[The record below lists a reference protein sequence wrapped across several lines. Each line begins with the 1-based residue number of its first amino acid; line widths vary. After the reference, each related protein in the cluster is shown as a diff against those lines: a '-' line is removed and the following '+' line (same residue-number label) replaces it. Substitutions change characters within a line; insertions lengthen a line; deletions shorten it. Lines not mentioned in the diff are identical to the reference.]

1 MQIQHITRSGA
12 DSGRTGDRAQVPVR
26 TQPLSALPAQ
36 GLFSHPHV
44 DAGFRSAPVAG
55 AVRPAY
61 TGLFQEA
68 SGPLRT
74 G

>member
-12 DSGRTGDRAQVPVR
+12 DSGRTDGRAQVPVR
-26 TQPLSALPAQ
+26 PQPLSALPAQ

-44 DAGFRSAPVAG
+44 DTGSLSGPVAG
-55 AVRPAY
+55 AVQPTY
-61 TGLFQEA
+61 TGLFLEA
-68 SGPLRT
+68 SGPQRT